1 MKRIITLLQGSI
13 FVRNSI
19 ILFAGSMV
27 GNVFNYAFHF
37 SLGRIVDAETYG
49 AAQSLIALLAIVSVP
64 AAALGMVATKYGA
77 IAKARQDY
85 AFGRDLF
92 SYLNRRIIK
101 YGWPLV
107 AGGFLLTPFVQSF
120 LKIDDVLAVSL
131 LWVLAA
137 LTFFTSASIGILSGW
152 QRFGTVNRAGI
163 IGSAAKLLLGVVL
176 AWFGFGLDG
185 IIFGL
190 AVAGIIGYFISVRGL
205 RFLTHGQKDIPVAS
219 SEKAKEPFD
228 FSSVRGYVATAFIG
242 TLGLVVLG
250 NVDIVLAK
258 HSLDPE
264 LAGAYG
270 ALAVVAKVI
279 FFVTGVMAAVLFA
292 MSSESVEKNKSQP
305 RNFSVFWMAFGLT
318 VLAAAVAVIVY
329 FLAPNFVMGIFFG
342 DKYLSVAPYL
352 GWFGLAAGL
361 YAVVNLMLQQLLSM
375 HSIRAAQWLLG
386 IVIIESIGLFFWGT
400 SLASIIGIVIGTQAV
415 ALLSGFVF
423 IWKKCRITVSNE
435 R

>member
-1 MKRIITLLQGSI
+1 MKRIITLLQGSV

-85 AFGRDLF
+85 AFGQDLF
-92 SYLNRRIIK
+92 SYLNRRIIR

-107 AGGFLLTPFVQSF
+107 AGGFLLTPFIQSF

-152 QRFGTVNRAGI
+152 QRFGAVNRAGI
-163 IGSAAKLLLGVVL
+163 IGSAVKLLLGVVL

-205 RFLTHGQKDIPVAS
+205 RFLAQGQHDIPVAP
-219 SEKAKEPFD
+219 SEQAKEPFD

-258 HSLDPE
+258 HSLAPE
-264 LAGAYG
+264 AAGAYS
-270 ALAVVAKVI
+270 ALTVVAKVI

-305 RNFSVFWMAFGLT
+305 RNFSVFWMALLLT
-318 VLAAAVAVIVY
+318 IAAAAVAVIAY
-329 FLAPNFVMGIFFG
+329 FLIPDFVMSIFFG
-342 DKYLSVAPYL
+342 DKYLAVAPML

-375 HSIRAAQWLLG
+375 QVTLAAQWLLG
-386 IVIIESIGLFFWGT
+386 IALAESLGLFFWG
-400 SLASIIGIVIGTQAV
+400 SSMASIIAIVIGAQV
-415 ALLSGFVF
+415 IALASGLVF
-423 IWKKCRITVSNE
+423 IFKACKIRI
-435 R
+435 